1 MKISKMFAFY
11 ADYESAEKL
20 KFLLFNPN
28 TILEGWDGG
37 LSVSVSDLIKVKNF
51 LQRTVPAGTKYL

>member
-1 MKISKMFAFY
+1 MFAFY

-28 TILEGWDGG
+28 TSLEGRDGG
-37 LSVSVSDLIKVKNF
+37 DFRANVDNSKMSTYK
-51 LQRTVPAGTKYL
+51 